1 MLRFLRR
8 QGVMRSVVAMILLGG
23 SLSAHAITYIYTGNQ
38 FDFAGSDITTPC
50 DPGTGG
56 CLIDS
61 VTVTLD
67 FAAPLG
73 ANLALA
79 TVTPDAWSI
88 SDGLTTVTDMT
99 AGIASTMP
107 LFEMRLGTDGSGNID
122 EWLIDINP
130 TSPGSVSAGEWS
142 GTRTRNFDNGNF
154 VDDQTRYC
162 QAGSCSSQGLA
173 MVVDNAG
180 EWTVIPLPAGI
191 WLFIGALGAL
201 LGLRRR

>member
-1 MLRFLRR
+1 MPRFSRRKGLIRPVLAML
-8 QGVMRSVVAMILLGG
+8 LLGS
-23 SLSAHAITYIYTGNQ
+23 SLSAHAITYSYTGNQ

-61 VTVTLD
+61 VTVSLD

-79 TVTPDAWSI
+79 TVSPDAWSI
-88 SDGLTTVTDMT
+88 SDGLTTITDMT
-99 AGIASTMP
+99 PGIAMTGF
-107 LFEMRLGTDGSGNID
+107 LFSMQVGTDGSGNID

-130 TSPGSVSAGEWS
+130 TDPNTVSAGEWS
-142 GTRTRNFDNGNF
+142 GTRTRNFIDGT
-154 VDDQTRYC
+154 DDQTRYC
-162 QAGSCSSQGLA
+162 QAGSCSNQGLA
-173 MVVDNAG
+173 IVNDNPG
-180 EWTVIPLPAGI
+180 VWTVIPLPAGI